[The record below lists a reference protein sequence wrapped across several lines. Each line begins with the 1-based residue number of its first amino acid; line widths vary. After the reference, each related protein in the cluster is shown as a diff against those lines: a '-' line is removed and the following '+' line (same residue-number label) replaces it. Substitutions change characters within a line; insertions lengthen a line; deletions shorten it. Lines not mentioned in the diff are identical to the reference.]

1 MKWGI
6 GDLKPT
12 ILIVEDE
19 PPIATLIQYNVE
31 QAGFLTDVA
40 NDGIVAIRKAK
51 QRTYDFIILDIMLP
65 KMDGMEVC
73 KVIREHDRFIPIL
86 MLTARDD
93 EHHRIKGL
101 NIGADDYITK
111 PFSPKELVARIHAI
125 LRRTKRQQVEN
136 TNVYSIG
143 SIIIYADK
151 YEAFIHEQ
159 QLELTRKEFELLA
172 YFVKNKGDILS
183 REQLLSAVWNY
194 DFVGDTRI
202 VDVHVARLREKIEM
216 DTKNPKYIKTVR
228 GFGYKMEE
236 PI

>member
-31 QAGFLTDVA
+31 QAGFLTDVS

-73 KVIREHDRFIPIL
+73 KAIREHDRFIPIL

-125 LRRTKRQQVEN
+125 LRRTKRQAVEQTKPN
-136 TNVYSIG
+136 TAGAIT
-143 SIIIYADK
+143 IYDDR
-151 YEAFIHEQ
+151 YEAYFHHQ
-159 QLELTRKEFELLA
+159 LLELTRKEFELLA
-172 YFVKNKGDILS
+172 YFVKNKGKILS
-183 REQLLSAVWNY
+183 REKLLSAVWNY

-202 VDVHVARLREKIEM
+202 VDVHVARLREKIEE
-216 DTKNPKYIKTVR
+216 DTKKPEYIKTVR
-228 GFGYKMEE
+228 GFGYKVEE
-236 PI
+236 HI

>member
-40 NDGIVAIRKAK
+40 NDGKVAIRKAK

-73 KVIREHDRFIPIL
+73 KEIREHDPLTPIL
-86 MLTARDD
+86 MVTARDD

-125 LRRTKRQQVEN
+125 LRRSVRQQAEK
-136 TNVYSIG
+136 TNSNSIG
-143 SIIIYADK
+143 AITIYEDR
-151 YEAFIHEQ
+151 YEAYLHNE

-172 YFVKNKGDILS
+172 YFVKHKGKILS
-183 REQLLSAVWNY
+183 
-194 DFVGDTRI
+194 
-202 VDVHVARLREKIEM
+202 
-216 DTKNPKYIKTVR
+216 
-228 GFGYKMEE
+228 
-236 PI
+236 